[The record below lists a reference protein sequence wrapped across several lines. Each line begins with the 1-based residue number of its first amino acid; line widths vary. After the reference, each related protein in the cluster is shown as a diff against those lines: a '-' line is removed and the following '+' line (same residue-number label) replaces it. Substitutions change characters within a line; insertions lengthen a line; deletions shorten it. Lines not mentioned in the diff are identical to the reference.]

1 MLGKGGGTKLIQCVS
16 TALKELLDEP
26 LVGVG
31 SENSGGQRTVMKGT
45 GSNFVFA
52 APME

>member
-1 MLGKGGGTKLIQCVS
+1 MLGIEGGTKLIQCMS

-26 LVGVG
+26 LVSVG
-31 SENSGGQRTVMKGT
+31 SENGGGQRTVMKGT
-45 GSNFVFA
+45 GTNVVFA